1 MGKFRTVISIITMV
15 IAGIVG
21 FFIGAA
27 MNEAMGG
34 AVLFSMIAGTACI
47 VYTIDNHKE

>member
-34 AVLFSMIAGTACI
+34 AVLFSMIAGIACI